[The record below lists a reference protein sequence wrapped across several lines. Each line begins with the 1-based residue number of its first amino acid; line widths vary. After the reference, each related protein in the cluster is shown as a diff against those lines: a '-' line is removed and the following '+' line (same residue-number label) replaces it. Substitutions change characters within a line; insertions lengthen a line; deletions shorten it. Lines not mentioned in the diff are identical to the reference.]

1 MSTLTSELQ
10 RLKGEV
16 ILLFPT
22 GAGHN
27 EKAARPE
34 MYPVLFTHYIQFN
47 QDLFF
52 FFFFLNHVR
61 SSSLTALGLT
71 FFIYCVL
78 IALML

>member
-1 MSTLTSELQ
+1 MSTLTSKLQ
-10 RLKGEV
+10 CLKGEV

-34 MYPVLFTHYIQFN
+34 MCPVLFTHYIQFN

-52 FFFFLNHVR
+52 FFF
-61 SSSLTALGLT
+61 
-71 FFIYCVL
+71 L
-78 IALML
+78 ITYVVPA

>member
-34 MYPVLFTHYIQFN
+34 MCPVLFTHYIQFN

-52 FFFFLNHVR
+52 FFFF
-61 SSSLTALGLT
+61 
-71 FFIYCVL
+71 
-78 IALML
+78 

>member
-27 EKAARPE
+27 EKAAWPE
-34 MYPVLFTHYIQFN
+34 MCPVLFTHYIQFN

-52 FFFFLNHVR
+52 FFF
-61 SSSLTALGLT
+61 
-71 FFIYCVL
+71 L
-78 IALML
+78 ITYVVPA